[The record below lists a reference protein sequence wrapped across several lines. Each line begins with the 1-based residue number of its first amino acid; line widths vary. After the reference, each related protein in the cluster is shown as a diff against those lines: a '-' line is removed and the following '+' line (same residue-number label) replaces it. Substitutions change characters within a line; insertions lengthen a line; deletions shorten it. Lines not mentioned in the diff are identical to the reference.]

1 MWLPHRCMRHTWEN
15 GKCVISKWKTGITA
29 LNYTDKTDRKSC
41 RTPLNR
47 GAPDMISC
55 LFYVMVYLSVSSF
68 HNGPDIRFSEGE
80 RNSKEGAFIRTALN
94 GYRTARQ
101 FQNPF
106 RNRKSQA
113 ISATSQLPAR
123 AVKFLKYPPH
133 GFLIHPDSR
142 IGNHY
147 LHKIRK
153 KLHRSGD
160 AASCR
165 RKLDGVL
172 KEVAPSMYRPPPR

>member
-1 MWLPHRCMRHTWEN
+1 
-15 GKCVISKWKTGITA
+15 
-29 LNYTDKTDRKSC
+29 
-41 RTPLNR
+41 
-47 GAPDMISC
+47 MISC
-55 LFYVMVYLSVSSF
+55 LFYVVVYPSVSSF

-113 ISATSQLPAR
+113 ISATSQLPCPR
-123 AVKFLKYPPH
+123 CKFSNIRLMVSSHPSQCPYRKSLPPQ
-133 GFLIHPDSR
+133 
-142 IGNHY
+142 NQE
-147 LHKIRK
+147 

-172 KEVAPSMYRPPPR
+172 KEVQPDLHQQIGIAEIAHRRQVDIEIQILIFPQGFQHQKGLAYLLIQLEQSFSGHDFLLFKP

>member
-29 LNYTDKTDRKSC
+29 LNYTGKTDRKSC

-55 LFYVMVYLSVSSF
+55 LFYVMVYLSVSSY

-80 RNSKEGAFIRTALN
+80 RNSKEGAFIRSALN

-113 ISATSQLPAR
+113 ISASWFPHPSRFPYRKSLPPQNQE
-123 AVKFLKYPPH
+123 K
-133 GFLIHPDSR
+133 
-142 IGNHY
+142 
-147 LHKIRK
+147 
-153 KLHRSGD
+153 
-160 AASCR
+160 ASSKR
-165 RKLDGVL
+165 RCCLL
-172 KEVAPSMYRPPPR
+172 QA